1 MQMANQQGWGGPD
14 TRHSVFLTGGGGAAA
29 FSGHTERPRCSEES
43 RGSPAVG
50 SYVLGSINTDPFGA
64 VEGASQKSAVLP
76 EVT

>member
-1 MQMANQQGWGGPD
+1 MANQQGWGGPD
-14 TRHSVFLTGGGGAAA
+14 TRHSVFLTGGGGATA
-29 FSGHTERPRCSEES
+29 FSCHTERREVLGGITRQSS
-43 RGSPAVG
+43 VG